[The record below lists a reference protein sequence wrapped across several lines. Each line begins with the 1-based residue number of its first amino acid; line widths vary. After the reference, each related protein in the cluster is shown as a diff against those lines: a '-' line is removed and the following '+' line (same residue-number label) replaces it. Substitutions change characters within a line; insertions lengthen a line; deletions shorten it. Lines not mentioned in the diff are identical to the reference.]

1 MITDELSTGI
11 IEAVKTKLPQKDNL
25 ANTLM
30 DILYRKR
37 SHLSPFKRRS
47 TLYVGRSGYPIK
59 EIRYIPGYYYRNEF
73 PGKCRI
79 RHEYRRL
86 SEPFRDLFH
95 NSRPIRETVPYHK
108 RGYEFGNGN
117 FIEHHST
124 DSFNEA
130 RYTFQIQ
137 AIQMDVPKRKHEM
150 QAFR

>member
-25 ANTLM
+25 ANTL
-30 DILYRKR
+30 RER

>member
-30 DILYRKR
+30 DILYIGK
-37 SHLSPFKRRS
+37 SPFKRRS

-59 EIRYIPGYYYRNEF
+59 EIRYIPGYHYRNEF

>member
-30 DILYRKR
+30 DILYI
-37 SHLSPFKRRS
+37 
-47 TLYVGRSGYPIK
+47 GK
-59 EIRYIPGYYYRNEF
+59 EAT
-73 PGKCRI
+73 
-79 RHEYRRL
+79 YRRL
-86 SEPFRDLFH
+86 RGEVPFTLAEAAILSRKLGISLDTIIGTSFRENAVFDMNIVDYQNPFKTYFTILDRYVKLFH
-95 NSRPIRETVPYHK
+95 TIKGDTR
-108 RGYEFGNGN
+108 N